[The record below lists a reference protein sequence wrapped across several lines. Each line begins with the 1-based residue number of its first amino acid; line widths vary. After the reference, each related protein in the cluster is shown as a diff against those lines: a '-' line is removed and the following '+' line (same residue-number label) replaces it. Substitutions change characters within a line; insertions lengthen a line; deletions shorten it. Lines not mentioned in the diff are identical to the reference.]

1 MTKDTSRVVAAVAV
15 VIAAGAL
22 CGVFFQSKSDSLD
35 KQSKVTKTP
44 RKQQS
49 SNSETTPID
58 QDRIA
63 ALKKRYPAIT
73 REEATAIARADAG
86 KLDPM
91 DNKPGAAGPAP
102 NLTID
107 QIGRPRAT
115 ADARYNA
122 GRRDP
127 MQPVED
133 ADWNHKP
140 AKQTLNSRKARNSD
154 GPVVPPPPNASQVS
168 MSEMPY
174 PPSRPE
180 ASPTHFTKAPDFLKA
195 PLHLRLSAI
204 VGEKAIVLVPK
215 ELQIQNGWPRS
226 FCLSKGDS
234 IEDAKERRIQVASI
248 TDDSVILEE
257 NGERYCKSL
266 APIR

>member
-22 CGVFFQSKSDSLD
+22 CGVFFQSKSGSLD
-35 KQSKVTKTP
+35 KQSKAGKAP
-44 RKQQS
+44 IEQQS
-49 SNSETTPID
+49 INSESTAID
-58 QDRIA
+58 LDRVA

-73 REEATAIARADAG
+73 REEAIAIARADAG

-91 DNKPGAAGPAP
+91 DNKPGTAGPAP

-107 QIGRPRAT
+107 QTSRGQAS
-115 ADARYNA
+115 ADARNHA

-127 MQPVED
+127 MQPVEG
-133 ADWNHKP
+133 ATWNRKQANQTINSQKP
-140 AKQTLNSRKARNSD
+140 KKGD
-154 GPVVPPPPNASQVS
+154 VPPPPPNMPQVG
-168 MSEMPY
+168 MVEMPY
-174 PPSRPE
+174 PPSRPD
-180 ASPTHFTKAPDFLKA
+180 ASPVHITQAPSFLKA